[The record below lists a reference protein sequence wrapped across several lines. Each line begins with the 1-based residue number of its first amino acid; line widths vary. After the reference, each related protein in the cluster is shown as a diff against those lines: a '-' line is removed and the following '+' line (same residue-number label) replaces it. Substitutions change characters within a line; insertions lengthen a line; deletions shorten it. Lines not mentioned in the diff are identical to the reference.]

1 MTGKLARGNG
11 APTLHHTSFL
21 TRLKKSIRRYWILYL
36 MLIVPVAYI
45 IVFAYVPMYG
55 IQIAFRDFSIRKG
68 YWDSPWVG
76 LKHFKNFFN
85 GFFFW
90 QLLRNTFVLNLL
102 SLLADFTLP
111 ILFALMLNEL
121 KGKRLKKTVQTISYI
136 PHFISVVIVISM
148 INQMFSNFGIVNNI
162 RMALGAG
169 SRVSFFTQEE
179 FFRPAYILSGV
190 WQGLGYS
197 SIIYVAALAK
207 VDVELY
213 EAARMDGAN
222 RLQKIIHI
230 DIPCIIPTM
239 TILLILSI
247 SRLMNIGFEKIFLLQ
262 NPTNLNVS
270 RVIST
275 YVYEVG
281 IQGGQ
286 YSFSTAVGLFNSVVG
301 TILLVLA
308 NTFARTV
315 SENSLW

>member
-1 MTGKLARGNG
+1 MTGKLARGKDM
-11 APTLHHTSFL
+11 PTLHHEGFL
-21 TRLKKSIRRYWILYL
+21 TRLKKSIWRYWILYL
-36 MLIVPVAYI
+36 MLVVPVVYI
-45 IVFAYVPMYG
+45 IIFAYVPMYG

-68 YWDSPWVG
+68 YWGSPWVG

-90 QLLRNTFVLNLL
+90 QLLRNTLVLNLL
-102 SLLADFTLP
+102 SLIADFSLP

-121 KGKRLKKTVQTISYI
+121 GGRRLKKTVQTISYI

-148 INQMFSNFGIVNNI
+148 VNQMFSNFGIVNNI
-162 RMALGAG
+162 RMALGAD
-169 SRVSFFTQEE
+169 SRLSFFTQES

-230 DIPCIIPTM
+230 DLPCIVPTM

-286 YSFSTAVGLFNSVVG
+286 YSFSTAVGLFNSIVG

>member
-1 MTGKLARGNG
+1 MAERLIQAKDLTA
-11 APTLHHTSFL
+11 AHHVSFG
-21 TRLKKSIRRYWILYL
+21 TRLKKSVKRYWILYL

-45 IVFAYVPMYG
+45 IIFAYVPMYG

-68 YWDSPWVG
+68 YWGSPWVG
-76 LKHFKNFFN
+76 FKHFINFFN

-90 QLLRNTFVLNLL
+90 QLLRNTLILNLL
-102 SLLADFTLP
+102 SLLADFSLP

-121 KGKRLKKTVQTISYI
+121 KGKRTKKTIQTVSYI
-136 PHFISVVIVISM
+136 PHFISVVIVVSM
-148 INQMFSNFGIVNNI
+148 VNQLFSNYGIVNNI
-162 RMALGAG
+162 RMALGANA
-169 SRVSFFTQEE
+169 RVSFFTQEG
-179 FFRPAYILSGV
+179 FFRPAYILSGL

-230 DIPCIIPTM
+230 DIPCIVPTM
-239 TILLILSI
+239 TILMILSI

-262 NPTNLNVS
+262 NPANLNVS

-286 YSFSTAVGLFNSVVG
+286 YSFSTAVGVFNSIVG
-301 TILLVLA
+301 TLLLVLA
-308 NTFARTV
+308 NTFARLV

>member
-1 MTGKLARGNG
+1 MTGKLARGKDM
-11 APTLHHTSFL
+11 PTLHHEGFL

-36 MLIVPVAYI
+36 MLVVPVAYI
-45 IVFAYVPMYG
+45 IIFAYVPMYG

-68 YWDSPWVG
+68 YWGSPWVG

-90 QLLRNTFVLNLL
+90 QLLRNTLVLNLL
-102 SLLADFTLP
+102 SLIADFSLP

-121 KGKRLKKTVQTISYI
+121 GGRRLKKTVQTISYI

-148 INQMFSNFGIVNNI
+148 VNQMFSNFGIVNNI
-162 RMALGAG
+162 RMALGAD
-169 SRVSFFTQEE
+169 SRLSFFTQES

-230 DIPCIIPTM
+230 DLPCIVPTM

-286 YSFSTAVGLFNSVVG
+286 YSFSTAVGLFNSIVG